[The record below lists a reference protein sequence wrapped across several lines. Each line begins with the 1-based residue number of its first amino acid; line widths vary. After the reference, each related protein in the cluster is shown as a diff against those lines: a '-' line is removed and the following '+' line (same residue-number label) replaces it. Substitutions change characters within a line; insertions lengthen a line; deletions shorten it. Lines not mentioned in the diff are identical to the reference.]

1 MDRKFI
7 AGFVKRKEFR
17 GVNDEELVHQFSLS
31 HQDEIIDELFERYIH
46 LVFGLCIKYLKN
58 EEHARDMAMIIF
70 EDLAGKLQ
78 KFEIKHFKSWLYTVA
93 RNACLMELRKKKH
106 EIPLEQSKI
115 IFLGHV
121 ENEEI
126 LHLSDEKSIQE
137 NAVILKM
144 AKLSSD
150 QRTCLDMMYFQNQ
163 SYKDI
168 AEKTGLSLKQVK
180 SHIQNGK
187 RNLRNMLSDEE
198 GED

>member
-1 MDRKFI
+1 MDRKFL

-31 HQDEIIDELFERYIH
+31 HQDEIIDEFFERYIH

-58 EEHARDMAMIIF
+58 EEQARDMAMIIF

-106 EIPLEQSKI
+106 EIPLEESKI
-115 IFLGHV
+115 IFFGHV

-137 NAVILKM
+137 NAIVLKM

-163 SYKDI
+163 SYRDI
-168 AEKTGLSLKQVK
+168 AEKTGFSLKQVK